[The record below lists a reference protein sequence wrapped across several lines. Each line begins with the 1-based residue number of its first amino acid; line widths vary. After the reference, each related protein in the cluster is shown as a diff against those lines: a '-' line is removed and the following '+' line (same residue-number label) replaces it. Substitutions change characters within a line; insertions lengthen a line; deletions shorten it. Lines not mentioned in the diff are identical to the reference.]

1 MAARSHHMTAEE
13 EQRVAT
19 QIEAARRQGVEEGRK
34 QKDREW
40 SRWEL
45 VRIILG
51 LLIPVVPGCISLGV
65 TGSFWF
71 GFIIGLILECIP
83 WWIFLFF

>member
-1 MAARSHHMTAEE
+1 MTAAE
-13 EQRVAT
+13 EQQVAE
-19 QIEAARRQGVEEGRK
+19 QIEAARKQGVEEGRN

-40 SRWEL
+40 FCWGVAKL
-45 VRIILG
+45 VLG
-51 LLIPVVPGCISLGV
+51 LLIPVVFGCISLGGAG
-65 TGSFWF
+65 TFWV